1 MSDKDTDRERSGTG
15 EERTTEARAPKRA
28 SSFEQSLVENA
39 KVIVPAAIIVGAG
52 IAARIQ
58 GAAAAILVL
67 AGGALLGVIV
77 VFWSSLRTLL
87 GETPLT
93 GADAYAIGAPPA
105 EEERKRAVLRALKDL
120 EFERSVGKISEEDYE
135 LLVTKYR
142 EEGKRL
148 LRAIDEGA
156 GPERERAA
164 AFVAERLR
172 DEGLLEGD
180 EGDAPV
186 VERDEDE
193 EEAAP
198 KPKPKARKK
207 KKKKGAPKA
216 EAAPAPRDD
225 ADDDAGPTCASC
237 GTVNDE
243 DALFCK
249 KCGARQKK
257 PTEAAPDRAEK
268 EAP

>member
-1 MSDKDTDRERSGTG
+1 MSDKDTDRERSDTG
-15 EERTTEARAPKRA
+15 EERTTEARAHAKEP
-28 SSFEQSLVENA
+28 SSIERTLIENA

-58 GAAAAILVL
+58 GPAAAILVL

-164 AFVAERLR
+164 KLVASRLR
-172 DEGLLEGD
+172 EEGLLD
-180 EGDAPV
+180 EGDAPAI
-186 VERDEDE
+186 ERDEDE
-193 EEAAP
+193 EEEAAVA
-198 KPKPKARKK
+198 PKPKARKK

-225 ADDDAGPTCASC
+225 ASDDAGPTCASC

-257 PTEAAPDRAEK
+257 PSEAAPDQAEK

>member
-1 MSDKDTDRERSGTG
+1 MSEKDTDRDRSGTG
-15 EERTTEARAPKRA
+15 EERTTEARAPKGT

-180 EGDAPV
+180 APPAP
-186 VERDEDE
+186 RDEDE
-193 EEAAP
+193 EDAAP
-198 KPKPKARKK
+198 APKPKARKK
-207 KKKKGAPKA
+207 KKKKAAPKA

-257 PTEAAPDRAEK
+257 PTEAAPDQAEK